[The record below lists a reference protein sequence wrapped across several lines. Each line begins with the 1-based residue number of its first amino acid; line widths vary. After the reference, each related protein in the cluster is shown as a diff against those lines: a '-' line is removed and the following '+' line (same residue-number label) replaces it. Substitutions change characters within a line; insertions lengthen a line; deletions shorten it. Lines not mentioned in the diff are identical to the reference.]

1 MPLQVPLFQAWQDL
15 AWPIAVLVAWVAG
28 EYGHRWM
35 RLPRISA
42 YAVSGFVFALPA
54 VGVLPSVAPE
64 AIRLLASIA
73 FGLVLFEVG
82 YRTNLS
88 WLRANPWLL
97 VTGVVE
103 ATLTA
108 AVVYL
113 ACGAAGMDLA
123 SRQVVAAL
131 AMASSPAAMLRVVHD
146 RRASGQVTE
155 RALHLSVIDCLLAVF
170 AFKVVIGL
178 QQATSV
184 ESVRHLAGAAAR
196 DLAASGALG
205 VLAGIT
211 VPVFLRSIARTRD
224 EGTMAFALAVSVV
237 VGLAH
242 ATGLSAVLATLAF
255 GVVARRRRTVL
266 NAQRR
271 GFGSLGQLLSVLLFV
286 YMASALQWS
295 EIAAGAALGILLV
308 FLRLVA
314 KTAATAAF
322 AIPSGISWRKGAWT
336 GIAMAPLSVFV
347 ILVLEQSRVDGIDLI
362 ELAAP
367 LAAAAL
373 VLEVLGPIL
382 VGVAL
387 RAAREV
393 PDLQED

>member
-1 MPLQVPLFQAWQDL
+1 VPLQVPLFQAWQDL

-42 YAVSGFVFALPA
+42 YAVSGFVLALPA
-54 VGVLPSVAPE
+54 VGVLPAVAPE

-88 WLRANPWLL
+88 WLRANPWLV

-103 ATLTA
+103 ATATA

-170 AFKVVIGL
+170 ALKVVIAG
-178 QQATSV
+178 QQSATA
-184 ESVRHLAGAAAR
+184 ESVRQLAGSAML

-205 VLAGIT
+205 ILAGMT

-271 GFGSLGQLLSVLLFV
+271 GFGTLGQLLSVLLFV
-286 YMASALQWS
+286 YVASAVPWAD
-295 EIAAGAALGILLV
+295 IAAGATVGILLV
-308 FLRLVA
+308 LLRLAA
-314 KTAATAAF
+314 KTAAAAAF
-322 AIPSGISWRKGAWT
+322 AVPSGITWQKGALT
-336 GIAMAPLSVFV
+336 GIAMTPLSVFV
-347 ILVLEQSRVDGIDLI
+347 ILVLEQTRVDGTAMF

-367 LAAAAL
+367 LTAAAL

-393 PDLQED
+393 PDVLED